1 MLLLS
6 LMILSLN
13 VYQRLALLDSR
24 VIRLHSKLAAG
35 NLTQPQQAKYAEM
48 LSKTL
53 TERYYILEDIE

>member
-24 VIRLHSKLAAG
+24 VNHLHGRLAAG
-35 NLTQPQQAKYAEM
+35 NLTQPQQTKYAEL

-53 TERYYILEDIE
+53 TERYYLLEDIE

>member
-1 MLLLS
+1 MIT
-6 LMILSLN
+6 LMTLGLN

-24 VIRLHSKLAAG
+24 VIHLHGKLATG
-35 NLTQPQQAKYAEM
+35 NLSQPQQAKYAEL